1 MRDPAIKARPAAMLL
16 AALLAPAASAADIDV
31 YGGLGLGFAS
41 QEIQQPALLIGPGQF
56 LSRNIEGSDLAA
68 RVFAGVRLHRYFAI
82 EAGYVDL
89 GKVDALVPTLT
100 SDAQLAQVDTKIDT
114 SGWEV
119 TAVGIWPINGDFE
132 AFGKLGLVA
141 WDSDFSEDGAR
152 LASKD
157 GTDLA
162 YGIGLDYL
170 GTERLRFRIE
180 GMVYDLSGFD
190 EAIAITGSVI
200 YSFPVG
206 R

>member
-1 MRDPAIKARPAAMLL
+1 MRDPAIKAPAA
-16 AALLAPAASAADIDV
+16 ALWLTVVLAPAVPAAELDV
-31 YGGLGLGFAS
+31 YGGLGLGYAA
-41 QEIQQPALLIGPGQF
+41 QEVKQPGLLIGPGQF
-56 LSRNIEGSDLAA
+56 LSRDIEGSDLAA
-68 RVFAGVRLHRYFAI
+68 RVFAGVRLHPYLAI

-89 GKVDALVPTLT
+89 GKVDALVPVLT
-100 SDAQLAQVDTKIDT
+100 SDAQLGQVDTKIDT

-119 TAVGIWPINGDFE
+119 TVVGIWPINREFE

-141 WDSDFSEDGAR
+141 WDSDFTEDGAGA
-152 LASKD
+152 ASQD

-162 YGIGLDYL
+162 YGLGIDYL

-190 EAIAITGSVI
+190 EAIAVTGSVI
-200 YSFPVG
+200 YSFPIG